1 MGRLLIQ
8 NYITLCALQ
17 IVRVEDSSFLYLQA
31 GVLHR
36 YVLAVLEWNW
46 AMCRAVLF
54 NALLKSFPMKTTQL
68 MCRKYLYSFYIK
80 IIHKISISI
89 G

>member
-36 YVLAVLEWNW
+36 YVL
-46 AMCRAVLF
+46 CS
-54 NALLKSFPMKTTQL
+54 SFGMELGDVPRYTFQRVVEVISYENNSTHVSKIFIFI
-68 MCRKYLYSFYIK
+68 LY
-80 IIHKISISI
+80 
-89 G
+89 